1 MFGRSVK
8 MISEP
13 TYLAAKI
20 VSQRIAAYFEKQV
33 TLHPDAERRHIPD
46 IPVIEAIIDTA
57 FWASLRREE
66 GYEPKISMVF
76 VPPDMAGNSLVFL
89 HKQRFTPSHLV
100 KLSPA
105 VVQPGIHLCIWIE
118 EGNLHI
124 WGTTYEVPLHGM
136 VLEVVEAG
144 LLVVKQKHSDRVGK
158 LINVAVLQGNQ
169 IKLIDGNHWG
179 LTDCPGILAALLGF
193 SAPPPTDEP
202 ENMLVQLALA
212 LRSHGRGALL
222 LVVPPNSSAWLHS
235 IVKPINYLVEPHSLI
250 PIPSE
255 AGASDMAHME
265 RLHKMISAV
274 GGYSAIDGAT
284 VITQDH
290 HLLAFGAKVAR
301 SPHALP
307 VAQLMITEPIAGSTM
322 QLLDATSIG
331 GTRHLAAAQF
341 VNDQH
346 DSLAMVASQD
356 GTFTVFSWS
365 EKQQMVHG
373 HRIDT
378 LLM

>member
-1 MFGRSVK
+1 

-13 TYLAAKI
+13 TYLAAKV
-20 VSQRIAAYFEKQV
+20 VSHRIAEHFSKQLDHRD
-33 TLHPDAERRHIPD
+33 TDRRHIPD
-46 IPVIEAIIDTA
+46 TTVIETLIDTA

-66 GYEPKISMVF
+66 GYEPKISLAF
-76 VPPDMAGNSLVFL
+76 VPPDLTNNRLVFQQV
-89 HKQRFTPSHLV
+89 QRFTPYHLV

-105 VVQPGIHLCIWIE
+105 VVQPGLHLGVWMN
-118 EGNLHI
+118 GDNFYI
-124 WGTTYEVPLHGM
+124 WGTTHEVPTHAM
-136 VLEVVEAG
+136 VVEVVEAG
-144 LLVVKQKHSDRVGK
+144 LLVVKQKHRAHARKFV
-158 LINVAVLQGNQ
+158 NVAVLKGNQ
-169 IKLIDGNHWG
+169 IKIVEDNHWG
-179 LTDCPGILAALLGF
+179 LADSPGILSALLGA
-193 SAPPPTDEP
+193 SHAPDSPS

-212 LRSHGRGALL
+212 MRDHGRGALL

-235 IVKPINYLVEPHSLI
+235 IVKPINYLVEPHAVV
-250 PIPSE
+250 PT
-255 AGASDMAHME
+255 AGSSDSATDLE
-265 RLHKMISAV
+265 TLRRMISAV

-284 VITQDH
+284 VITEDH
-290 HLLAFGAKVAR
+290 QLLAFGAKVAR

-307 VAQLMITEPIAGSTM
+307 VARLMITEPVAGSVV
-322 QLLDATSIG
+322 QLLDATTIG

-365 EKQQMVHG
+365 EKEQMVHG

>member
-1 MFGRSVK
+1 LADLQK

-13 TYLAAKI
+13 TYLAAKM
-20 VSQRIAAYFEKQV
+20 VSHRIAAHFEKKFG
-33 TLHPDAERRHIPD
+33 LHRSTERRHIPD

-66 GYEPKISMVF
+66 GYEPKISLAF
-76 VPPDMAGNSLVFL
+76 VPPDMAANSLVF
-89 HKQRFTPSHLV
+89 HHRQRFTPYNLV

-105 VVQPGIHLCIWIE
+105 VVQPGIHLGIWMD
-118 EGNLHI
+118 GDDFYI
-124 WGTTYEVPLHGM
+124 WGTTYEVPIHCM

-144 LLVVKQKHSDRVGK
+144 LLVVKQKHSDQMGK
-158 LINVAVLQGNQ
+158 FINVAVLQGNQ
-169 IKLIDGNHWG
+169 IKVIDDNHWG
-179 LTDCPGILAALLGF
+179 LTDYPGILSALLGF
-193 SAPPPTDEP
+193 SNLPTADEP

-212 LRSHGRGALL
+212 MRSHGRGALF

-235 IVKPINYLVEPHSLI
+235 IVKPINYLVESHPMLSPDVGKGMTDI
-250 PIPSE
+250 
-255 AGASDMAHME
+255 AAMDMM
-265 RLHKMISAV
+265 HKMIRAL

-284 VITQDH
+284 VITEDYR
-290 HLLAFGAKVAR
+290 LLAFGAKVAR

-307 VAQLMITEPIAGSTM
+307 VAQLMITEPVAGSTM
-322 QLLDATSIG
+322 QLLDATTIG

-341 VNDQH
+341 VNDQR

-356 GTFTVFSWS
+356 GTFTVFVWS

-373 HRIDT
+373 HRIDV
-378 LLM
+378 LLR

>member
-1 MFGRSVK
+1 

-20 VSQRIAAYFEKQV
+20 VSDRIAAHFEKQV
-33 TLHPDAERRHIPD
+33 GLHPDAERRHIPD
-46 IPVIEAIIDTA
+46 IPVIETIIDTA

-66 GYEPKISMVF
+66 GYEPKISIAF
-76 VPPDMAGNSLVFL
+76 APPDMAGNSLVF
-89 HKQRFTPSHLV
+89 HHTQRFSPHNLV

-105 VVQPGIHLCIWIE
+105 VLQPGIHLGVWMDDD
-118 EGNLHI
+118 NFHI
-124 WGTTYEVPLHGM
+124 WGTTYEVPLHCM

-144 LLVVKQKHSDRVGK
+144 LLVVKQKHSDRAGK
-158 LINVAVLQGNQ
+158 FINIAVLKGNQ
-169 IKLIDGNHWG
+169 IKIMDDNHWG
-179 LTDCPGILAALLGF
+179 LTDCPGILSALLGF
-193 SAPPPTDEP
+193 SASSTTGES
-202 ENMLVQLALA
+202 ENILVQLALA
-212 LRSHGRGALL
+212 MRSHGRGALL
-222 LVVPPNSSAWLHS
+222 LVVPSSSSAWLHS
-235 IVKPINYLVEPHSLI
+235 IVKPINYLVNHHPAL
-250 PIPSE
+250 PSHADE
-255 AGASDMAHME
+255 GASDIAYSEMTA
-265 RLHKMISAV
+265 KMISAV

-290 HLLAFGAKVAR
+290 RLLAFGAKVAR

-307 VAQLMITEPIAGSTM
+307 VAQLMITEPVAGSAM
-322 QLLDATSIG
+322 QLLDATNIG

-365 EKQQMVHG
+365 EKQQLVHG

>member
-1 MFGRSVK
+1 

-20 VSQRIAAYFEKQV
+20 VAQQVVAHMEKQAN
-33 TLHPDAERRHIPD
+33 LHRPTAWGYIPD
-46 IPVIEAIIDTA
+46 IPVIETLIDTA

-66 GYEPKISMVF
+66 GYEPKISLAF
-76 VPPDMAGNSLVFL
+76 VPPDMTGDSLVFL
-89 HKQRFTPSHLV
+89 HKQRFTPHNLV

-105 VVQPGIHLCIWIE
+105 VLKPGIHLGIWR
-118 EGNLHI
+118 EGDSFHI
-124 WGTTYEVPLHGM
+124 WGTAHELPAHCM

-144 LLVVKQKHSDRVGK
+144 LLVLKQKHSDAMRK
-158 LINVAVLQGNQ
+158 FTNIAVLKGNQ
-169 IKLIDGNHWG
+169 IKVIDDNHWG
-179 LTDCPGILAALLGF
+179 LTDCPGILATLLGF
-193 SAPPPTDEP
+193 THPLSNDRS
-202 ENMLVQLALA
+202 ENVLVQLALA
-212 LRSHGRGALL
+212 MRSHGRGALL
-222 LVVPPNSSAWLHS
+222 LVVPQDSDAWLHS
-235 IVKPINYLVEPHSLI
+235 IVQPINYLVEPHFML
-250 PIPSE
+250 P
-255 AGASDMAHME
+255 ASDESLTRHDY
-265 RLHKMISAV
+265 LNSLQKMISAV

-290 HLLAFGAKVAR
+290 RLLAFGAKVAR

-307 VAQLMITEPIAGSTM
+307 VAQLMMTEPVAGSAV
-322 QLLDATSIG
+322 QLLEATNIG

-341 VNDQH
+341 VNDQR

-356 GTFTVFSWS
+356 GTFTLFSWS
-365 EKQQMVHG
+365 AKHEMVHG

>member
-1 MFGRSVK
+1 MYILVCLYTNLYKFVEITVPFSK

-13 TYLAAKI
+13 TYLAAR
-20 VSQRIAAYFEKQV
+20 VASHRIAEHFSKQ
-33 TLHPDAERRHIPD
+33 LDYSDAERRYIPD
-46 IPVIEAIIDTA
+46 TTVIETLIDTA

-66 GYEPKISMVF
+66 GYEPKISMAF
-76 VPPDMAGNSLVFL
+76 VPPDLVSDRLVFQ
-89 HKQRFTPSHLV
+89 HTQRFTPYQLV

-105 VVQPGIHLCIWIE
+105 VVQPGLHLGVWMDAD
-118 EGNLHI
+118 NFYI
-124 WGTTYEVPLHGM
+124 WGTTHEVPTHAM
-136 VLEVVEAG
+136 VVEVVEAG
-144 LLVVKQKHSDRVGK
+144 LLVVKQKHHTHARKFV
-158 LINVAVLQGNQ
+158 NVAVLKGNQ
-169 IKLIDGNHWG
+169 IKVIEDNQWG
-179 LTDCPGILAALLGF
+179 LVESLT
-193 SAPPPTDEP
+193 

-212 LRSHGRGALL
+212 MRNHGRGALL
-222 LVVPPNSSAWLHS
+222 LVVPPNSTAWLHS
-235 IVKPINYLVEPHSLI
+235 IVKPIKYLVESHKRVPT
-250 PIPSE
+250 
-255 AGASDMAHME
+255 ME
-265 RLHKMISAV
+265 NRDDDIEKETFQKMIKAV

-284 VITQDH
+284 VITEDYQ
-290 HLLAFGAKVAR
+290 LLAFGAKVAR

-307 VAQLMITEPIAGSTM
+307 VDRLMITEPVAGSVR
-322 QLLDATSIG
+322 QLLDATTIG

-365 EKQQMVHG
+365 EKEQLVHG

>member
-1 MFGRSVK
+1 

-13 TYLAAKI
+13 TYLAAR
-20 VSQRIAAYFEKQV
+20 VASHRIAEHFSKHTDHRDTDRSY
-33 TLHPDAERRHIPD
+33 LPDAS
-46 IPVIEAIIDTA
+46 VIEILIDTA

-66 GYEPKISMVF
+66 GYEPKISLAF
-76 VPPDMAGNSLVFL
+76 VPPDLVCNRLVFQ
-89 HKQRFTPSHLV
+89 HTQRFTPYQLV

-105 VVQPGIHLCIWIE
+105 VVLPGLHLGVWVAE
-118 EGNLHI
+118 DNFYV
-124 WGTTYEVPLHGM
+124 WGTTHDVPTHAM
-136 VLEVVEAG
+136 VVEVVEAG
-144 LLVVKQKHSDRVGK
+144 LLVVKQKHRVHARK
-158 LINVAVLQGNQ
+158 FVNVAVLKGNQ
-169 IKLIDGNHWG
+169 IKIVEDNHWG
-179 LTDCPGILAALLGF
+179 LTDSPGILSALLGF
-193 SAPPPTDEP
+193 SHAKNSQT

-212 LRSHGRGALL
+212 MRNHGRGALL
-222 LVVPPNSSAWLHS
+222 LVVPPNSTAWLHS
-235 IVKPINYLVEPHSLI
+235 IVKPIKYLVESHKRVPAA
-250 PIPSE
+250 E
-255 AGASDMAHME
+255 NRDDDTE
-265 RLHKMISAV
+265 KETVQKMIKAV

-284 VITQDH
+284 VITEDH
-290 HLLAFGAKVAR
+290 QLLAFGVKVAR

-307 VAQLMITEPIAGSTM
+307 VAQLMITEPVAGSVM
-322 QLLDATSIG
+322 QLLDATTIG

-365 EKQQMVHG
+365 ETEQMVHG

>member
-1 MFGRSVK
+1 MFGRLAK

-20 VSQRIAAYFEKQV
+20 VSQRIAAHFEKQV
-33 TLHPDAERRHIPD
+33 AQHPDGGGRHIPD

-76 VPPDMAGNSLVFL
+76 VPPDMAGSSLVFR
-89 HKQRFTPSHLV
+89 HTQRFTPYHLV

-105 VVQPGIHLCIWIE
+105 VVQPGIHLCVWMD

-124 WGTTYEVPLHGM
+124 WGTTYEVPLHSM
-136 VLEVVEAG
+136 VVEVVEAG
-144 LLVVKQKHSDRVGK
+144 LLVVKQKQRGLAGK
-158 LINVAVLQGNQ
+158 LVNVAVLKGNQ
-169 IKLIDGNHWG
+169 IKVIDGNHWG
-179 LTDCPGILAALLGF
+179 LTDSPGILAALLGH
-193 SAPPPTDEP
+193 SGPPSVDEP
-202 ENMLVQLALA
+202 ENLLVQLALA

-250 PIPSE
+250 PAVSE
-255 AGASDMAHME
+255 AAMPDIEHKE
-265 RLHKMISAV
+265 KLRKMINAV

-284 VITQDH
+284 VITHDH
-290 HLLAFGAKVAR
+290 HLLAFGAKVDR
-301 SPHALP
+301 SPHALT

-341 VNDQH
+341 VNDQR
-346 DSLAMVASQD
+346 DSIAMVASQD
-356 GTFTVFSWS
+356 GTFTVCSWS

>member
-1 MFGRSVK
+1 M
-8 MISEP
+8 
-13 TYLAAKI
+13 
-20 VSQRIAAYFEKQV
+20 SQRIAAHFEQHV
-33 TLHPDAERRHIPD
+33 ARHPDAGLRHIPD
-46 IPVIEAIIDTA
+46 IPVIESIIDTA

-66 GYEPKISMVF
+66 GYEPKISMAF
-76 VPPDMAGNSLVFL
+76 VPPDMVSNGLVFR
-89 HKQRFTPSHLV
+89 HRQRFTPYHLV

-105 VVQPGIHLCIWIE
+105 VVQPGIHLCIWME
-118 EGNLHI
+118 GGNLHI
-124 WGTTYEVPLHGM
+124 WGTTYEIPLHSM
-136 VLEVVEAG
+136 VVEVVEAG
-144 LLVVKQKHSDRVGK
+144 LLVVKRKHSDLAGK
-158 LINVAVLQGNQ
+158 LVNVAVLKGNQ
-169 IKLIDGNHWG
+169 IKVIDGNHWG
-179 LTDCPGILAALLGF
+179 LTDCPGILAALLGL
-193 SAPPPTDEP
+193 SGPQPADEP
-202 ENMLVQLALA
+202 ENLLVQLALA

-222 LVVPPNSSAWLHS
+222 LMVPPNSSAWLHS
-235 IVKPINYLVEPHSLI
+235 IVKPINYLVEPHPLI
-250 PIPSE
+250 SARPQTNIP
-255 AGASDMAHME
+255 DIVHME
-265 RLHKMISAV
+265 ELRKMISAV

-322 QLLDATSIG
+322 QLLDATNIG

>member
-1 MFGRSVK
+1 

-13 TYLAAKI
+13 TYLAAKL
-20 VSQRIAAYFEKQV
+20 VSHRIAKHFEMQFDHRD
-33 TLHPDAERRHIPD
+33 TDRRHIPD
-46 IPVIEAIIDTA
+46 IPVIEILIDTA

-66 GYEPKISMVF
+66 GYEPKISLAF
-76 VPPDMAGNSLVFL
+76 LPPDLAVNRLIF
-89 HKQRFTPSHLV
+89 HHPQRFTPYNLV

-105 VVQPGIHLCIWIE
+105 VVQPGIHLGVWIE
-118 EGNLHI
+118 DDNFYI
-124 WGTTYEVPLHGM
+124 WGTTHEVPTHTM
-136 VLEVVEAG
+136 IIEVAEAG
-144 LLVVKQKHSDRVGK
+144 LLVVKQKHRDHARKFV
-158 LINVAVLQGNQ
+158 NVAVLKGNQ
-169 IKLIDGNHWG
+169 IKVIEDNHWG
-179 LTDCPGILAALLGF
+179 LTDCPGILSALLGF
-193 SAPPPTDEP
+193 SHARDDQP
-202 ENMLVQLALA
+202 ESILVQLALA
-212 LRSHGRGALL
+212 MRSHGRGALL
-222 LVVPPNSSAWLHS
+222 LVVPANSAAWQHS
-235 IVKPINYLVEPHSLI
+235 IVKPINYLVEPHEML
-250 PIPSE
+250 PPSE
-255 AGASDMAHME
+255 NDESQNYLYTDTL
-265 RLHKMISAV
+265 RKMIAAV

-290 HLLAFGAKVAR
+290 QLLAFGAKIAR

-307 VAQLMITEPIAGSTM
+307 VAQIIITEPVAGSAM
-322 QLLDATSIG
+322 QLLDATTIG

-365 EKQQMVHG
+365 EKEQMVHG

>member
-1 MFGRSVK
+1 

-13 TYLAAKI
+13 TYLAAKL
-20 VSQRIAAYFEKQV
+20 VSHRIAAHFEKQ
-33 TLHPDAERRHIPD
+33 LNQWEADWKHIPE
-46 IPVIEAIIDTA
+46 ISVIEALIDTA

-66 GYEPKISMVF
+66 GYEPKISLAF
-76 VPPDMAGNSLVFL
+76 VPPDVTGNHLIFR
-89 HKQRFTPSHLV
+89 HRHRFTPYNLV

-105 VVQPGIHLCIWIE
+105 VVQPGIHLGIWIE
-118 EGNLHI
+118 DDNFYI
-124 WGTTYEVPLHGM
+124 WGTVYEVPALAM

-144 LLVVKQKHSDRVGK
+144 LLVVKQKHHTHARKFV
-158 LINVAVLQGNQ
+158 NVAVLKGNQ
-169 IKLIDGNHWG
+169 IKVIEDNHWG
-179 LTDCPGILAALLGF
+179 LTDGPGILAALLGF
-193 SAPPPTDEP
+193 ARASSDRS
-202 ENMLVQLALA
+202 ENILVQLALA
-212 LRSHGRGALL
+212 MRRHGRGALL

-235 IVKPINYLVEPHSLI
+235 IVQPINYLVEPHAMLNLAQDV
-250 PIPSE
+250 PM
-255 AGASDMAHME
+255 DME
-265 RLHKMISAV
+265 TLRKMVDAV

-290 HLLAFGAKVAR
+290 RLLAFGAKVAR

-307 VAQLMITEPIAGSTM
+307 VAQLMMTEPVVGSNM
-322 QLLDATSIG
+322 QLLDATTIG

-365 EKQQMVHG
+365 EKEQMVHG

>member
-1 MFGRSVK
+1 

-13 TYLAAKI
+13 TYLAAKM
-20 VSQRIAAYFEKQV
+20 VSHRIAAHFEKQWR
-33 TLHPDAERRHIPD
+33 LHLDDERRHIPD
-46 IPVIEAIIDTA
+46 IPVIEAIVDTA

-66 GYEPKISMVF
+66 GYEPKISIAF
-76 VPPDMAGNSLVFL
+76 VPPDMASNSLVFR
-89 HKQRFTPSHLV
+89 HRQRFSPHNLV

-105 VVQPGIHLCIWIE
+105 VVQPGIHLGVWMD
-118 EGNLHI
+118 GDNFHI
-124 WGTTYEVPLHGM
+124 WGTTYKVPTHCM

-158 LINVAVLQGNQ
+158 FINVAVLKGNQ
-169 IKLIDGNHWG
+169 IKVIDDNHWG
-179 LTDCPGILAALLGF
+179 LTDCPGILATLLGF
-193 SAPPPTDEP
+193 SSSTTADEP
-202 ENMLVQLALA
+202 ENILVQLALA
-212 LRSHGRGALL
+212 MRSHGRGGLL
-222 LVVPPNSSAWLHS
+222 LVVPPSSSAWLHS
-235 IVKPINYLVEPHSLI
+235 IVKPINYLVEYHPELPTSAD
-250 PIPSE
+250 E
-255 AGASDMAHME
+255 AAPNTGYTATID
-265 RLHKMISAV
+265 KMISAV

-290 HLLAFGAKVAR
+290 RLLAFGAKVAR

-307 VAQLMITEPIAGSTM
+307 VERLMITEPVAGSAM
-322 QLLDATSIG
+322 QLLDATNIG

-365 EKQQMVHG
+365 EKHQLVHG

>member
-1 MFGRSVK
+1 

-13 TYLAAKI
+13 TYLAAK
-20 VSQRIAAYFEKQV
+20 VVADQVAAYLEKQAG
-33 TLHPDAERRHIPD
+33 LHQPETVGYLPD
-46 IPVIEAIIDTA
+46 IPIIEALIDTA

-66 GYEPKISMVF
+66 GYEPKISLAF
-76 VPPDMAGNSLVFL
+76 APPDMTGSNLVFL
-89 HKQRFTPSHLV
+89 HQQRFTPYNLV

-105 VVQPGIHLCIWIE
+105 VVQPGIHLGVWKE
-118 EGNLHI
+118 DDRLYI
-124 WGTTYEVPLHGM
+124 WGTTHELPVHCL

-144 LLVVKQKHSDRVGK
+144 LLVVKHKHHDAMRK
-158 LINVAVLQGNQ
+158 FINIAVLKGNQ
-169 IKLIDGNHWG
+169 IKVIDNNHWG
-179 LTDCPGILAALLGF
+179 LTDCPGMLSTLLGF
-193 SAPPPTDEP
+193 THRSVADQS
-202 ENMLVQLALA
+202 ENLLVNLALA
-212 LRSHGRGALL
+212 MRSHGRGALL
-222 LVVPPNSSAWLHS
+222 LVVPKDSTAWLHS
-235 IVKPINYLVEPHSLI
+235 IVQPINYLVEPQAVLPADDDILQH
-250 PIPSE
+250 PD
-255 AGASDMAHME
+255 GQDTMQ
-265 RLHKMISAV
+265 KMVSAV

-290 HLLAFGAKVAR
+290 RLLAFGAKVAR
-301 SPHALP
+301 SPHSAP
-307 VAQLMITEPIAGSTM
+307 VAQLMITEPVAGSSV
-322 QLLDATSIG
+322 QLLDATGIG

-365 EKQQMVHG
+365 AKQQMVHG

>member
-1 MFGRSVK
+1 

-20 VSQRIAAYFEKQV
+20 VAQQVVAQLQKQAN
-33 TLHPDAERRHIPD
+33 LHRPLAWGYIPD
-46 IPVIEAIIDTA
+46 VPVIETLIDTA

-66 GYEPKISMVF
+66 GYEPKISLAF
-76 VPPDMAGNSLVFL
+76 VPPDRTGDSLVFF
-89 HKQRFTPSHLV
+89 HKQRFTPDNLV

-105 VVQPGIHLCIWIE
+105 VVQPGIHLGIWR
-118 EGNLHI
+118 EGEGFYI
-124 WGTTYEVPLHGM
+124 WGTAHELPAHCM
-136 VLEVVEAG
+136 VVEVVEAG
-144 LLVVKQKHSDRVGK
+144 LLVVKQKHGDAMRK
-158 LINVAVLQGNQ
+158 FNNVAVLKGNQ
-169 IKLIDGNHWG
+169 IKVIDDNHWG
-179 LTDCPGILAALLGF
+179 LADCPGILAALLGF
-193 SAPPPTDEP
+193 GDSRSDDYS
-202 ENMLVQLALA
+202 ENVLVQLALA
-212 LRSHGRGALL
+212 MRSHGRGALL
-222 LVVPPNSSAWLHS
+222 LIVPEGSSAWLHS
-235 IVKPINYLVEPHSLI
+235 IVQPINYLVEPHYVVPAPDAALSRPDYLDSLQ
-250 PIPSE
+250 
-255 AGASDMAHME
+255 
-265 RLHKMISAV
+265 KMIGAV

-290 HLLAFGAKVAR
+290 RLLAFGAKVAR

-307 VAQLMITEPIAGSTM
+307 VAQLMVTEPVSGSTV
-322 QLLDATSIG
+322 QLLDATKIG

-341 VNDQH
+341 VNDQR

-365 EKQQMVHG
+365 AKRELVHG